1 LTFRSAGAILRPWP
15 TALTSISTRTRRPAQ
30 GGGRRRAGVSL
41 ETYAL
46 QALDQAWMANGQPPS
61 RRSTTMTETGV
72 SYAAED
78 AIAEFRAN
86 VEAGLAK
93 RK

>member
-1 LTFRSAGAILRPWP
+1 MADGADIHLDPERTARLR
-15 TALTSISTRTRRPAQ
+15 AAADA
-30 GGGRRRAGVSL
+30 AGVSL
-41 ETYAL
+41 EVYAL
-46 QALDQAWMANGQPPS
+46 QALDQALNDDWSEAIAALEDHD
-61 RRSTTMTETGV
+61 RTGV

-78 AIAEFRAN
+78 ALAEFRAN

>member
-1 LTFRSAGAILRPWP
+1 MADGADIHLDPER
-15 TALTSISTRTRRPAQ
+15 AARLKAAADV
-30 GGGRRRAGVSL
+30 AGVSL

-46 QALDQAWMANGQPPS
+46 QALDQALNDEWSEAIAALEDHD
-61 RRSTTMTETGV
+61 RTGV
-72 SYAAED
+72 FYAAED

-86 VEAGLAK
+86 VEAGLAN

>member
-1 LTFRSAGAILRPWP
+1 MADGADIHLDPE
-15 TALTSISTRTRRPAQ
+15 
-30 GGGRRRAGVSL
+30 RAARLKAAADAVGVSL

-46 QALDQAWMANGQPPS
+46 QALDQALDGEWSAAVAS
-61 RRSTTMTETGV
+61 LDDHDETGV

>member
-1 LTFRSAGAILRPWP
+1 MADGADIHLDPER
-15 TALTSISTRTRRPAQ
+15 AARLGAAANA
-30 GGGRRRAGVSL
+30 AGVSL

-46 QALDQAWMANGQPPS
+46 KALDQALDDEWSEAVAALEDHD
-61 RRSTTMTETGV
+61 RTGV

-78 AIAEFRAN
+78 AIVEFRAN
-86 VEAGLAK
+86 VKAGIAK

>member
-1 LTFRSAGAILRPWP
+1 MADGADIHLDPE
-15 TALTSISTRTRRPAQ
+15 
-30 GGGRRRAGVSL
+30 RA
-41 ETYAL
+41 
-46 QALDQAWMANGQPPS
+46 
-61 RRSTTMTETGV
+61 TGA

>member
-1 LTFRSAGAILRPWP
+1 MADGADIHLDPERAARLR
-15 TALTSISTRTRRPAQ
+15 AAAEA
-30 GGGRRRAGVSL
+30 AGVSL

-46 QALDQAWMANGQPPS
+46 QALDQALDDEWSDAIAALEDHD
-61 RRSTTMTETGV
+61 RTGV

-86 VEAGLAK
+86 VEAGIAE

>member
-1 LTFRSAGAILRPWP
+1 MADGADIHLDPERAARLR
-15 TALTSISTRTRRPAQ
+15 AAADA
-30 GGGRRRAGVSL
+30 AGVSL

-46 QALDQAWMANGQPPS
+46 QALDQALDDEWSEAIAALEDHD
-61 RRSTTMTETGV
+61 RTGV
-72 SYAAED
+72 SYDAED

>member
-1 LTFRSAGAILRPWP
+1 MADGADIHLDPER
-15 TALTSISTRTRRPAQ
+15 AAKLKAAADA
-30 GGGRRRAGVSL
+30 AGVSL
-41 ETYAL
+41 EAYAL
-46 QALDQAWMANGQPPS
+46 RALDQALDDDWSETLAALDDYD
-61 RRSTTMTETGV
+61 RTGV

-93 RK
+93 RG

>member
-1 LTFRSAGAILRPWP
+1 MADGADIHLDPERAARLR
-15 TALTSISTRTRRPAQ
+15 AAAEA
-30 GGGRRRAGVSL
+30 AGVSL

-46 QALDQAWMANGQPPS
+46 QALDQALNDEWSEAIAALEDHD
-61 RRSTTMTETGV
+61 RTGV

-86 VEAGLAK
+86 VEAGLATDK
-93 RK
+93 

>member
-1 LTFRSAGAILRPWP
+1 MADGADIHLDSERAARLKSAAE
-15 TALTSISTRTRRPAQ
+15 A
-30 GGGRRRAGVSL
+30 AGVSL

-46 QALDQAWMANGQPPS
+46 QALDRALDDDWSEAIAALEDHD
-61 RRSTTMTETGV
+61 RTGV

-93 RK
+93 HK

>member
-1 LTFRSAGAILRPWP
+1 MADGADIHLDPERAARLR
-15 TALTSISTRTRRPAQ
+15 AAADA
-30 GGGRRRAGVSL
+30 AGVSL
-41 ETYAL
+41 EVYAL
-46 QALDQAWMANGQPPS
+46 QALDQALDEDWSEAIAALEDHD
-61 RRSTTMTETGV
+61 RTGV

-78 AIAEFRAN
+78 ALAEFRAN

>member
-1 LTFRSAGAILRPWP
+1 MADGADIHLDPERAARLR
-15 TALTSISTRTRRPAQ
+15 AAAEA
-30 GGGRRRAGVSL
+30 AGVSL

-46 QALDQAWMANGQPPS
+46 QALDQALNDEWSEAIAALEDHD
-61 RRSTTMTETGV
+61 RTGV

-86 VEAGLAK
+86 VEAGLATDT
-93 RK
+93 

>member
-1 LTFRSAGAILRPWP
+1 MADGADIHLDPERAARLR
-15 TALTSISTRTRRPAQ
+15 AAANA
-30 GGGRRRAGVSL
+30 AGVSL
-41 ETYAL
+41 EAYAL
-46 QALDQAWMANGQPPS
+46 QALDQALDDEWSEAIMALEDHD
-61 RRSTTMTETGV
+61 RTGV

-86 VEAGLAK
+86 VEAGIAK

>member
-1 LTFRSAGAILRPWP
+1 MTSRPTGAILLAWP
-15 TALTSISTRTRRPAQ
+15 TALTFIWTPNARPSSRRRPT
-30 GGGRRRAGVSL
+30 AGVSL

-46 QALDQAWMANGQPPS
+46 QALDQALDDDWSEALAALDEHD
-61 RRSTTMTETGV
+61 RTGV

>member
-1 LTFRSAGAILRPWP
+1 MADGADIHLDPERAARLR
-15 TALTSISTRTRRPAQ
+15 AAAEA
-30 GGGRRRAGVSL
+30 AGVSL
-41 ETYAL
+41 EAYAL
-46 QALDQAWMANGQPPS
+46 QALDQALDDEWSEAIAALEDHD
-61 RRSTTMTETGV
+61 RSGV

>member
-1 LTFRSAGAILRPWP
+1 MADGADIHLDPQRAARLR
-15 TALTSISTRTRRPAQ
+15 AAADA
-30 GGGRRRAGVSL
+30 AGVSL

-46 QALDQAWMANGQPPS
+46 QALDQALDDDWSGAIAALEDYD
-61 RRSTTMTETGV
+61 RTGV

-78 AIAEFRAN
+78 ALAEFRAN

>member
-1 LTFRSAGAILRPWP
+1 MADGADIHLNPER
-15 TALTSISTRTRRPAQ
+15 TARLKAAADV
-30 GGGRRRAGVSL
+30 AGVSL

-46 QALDQAWMANGQPPS
+46 QALDQALDDEWSEAIAALDDHD
-61 RRSTTMTETGV
+61 RTGV

-78 AIAEFRAN
+78 AIARFRAN
-86 VEAGLAK
+86 VETGLAK